1 MVHPSGMR
9 LFIAIPLSDDVH
21 NELAALVKRL
31 QRADDE
37 LRWMPPEMWHV
48 TLQFLGNA
56 SAQQYECLAQSLRAV
71 RSSPPAIQLGELG
84 FFERA
89 GIFHVAVQRSPELL
103 ALQKSVLAA
112 TSKCGFVAEDRPY
125 SPHITLARNRGRGA
139 GIRTLKARVGA
150 GPKFTSFTAQEFL
163 LYESF
168 PGPSGSRYEVRA
180 RFGLGYCGAVLGS
193 RAASQS

>member
-1 MVHPSGMR
+1 MR
-9 LFIAIPLSDDVH
+9 LFIAIPVSSEVCG
-21 NELAALVKRL
+21 ELASLVKRL
-31 QRADDE
+31 QRADDD

-56 SAQQYECLAQSLRAV
+56 SAQQYECLAQSLRDV
-71 RSSPPAIQLGELG
+71 SSPPFAVQLGEPG
-84 FFERA
+84 SFERA
-89 GIFHVAVQRSPELL
+89 GIFHVRVERSPELL
-103 ALQKSVLAA
+103 SIQRRVVAA

-139 GIRTLKARVGA
+139 GIGKLKSRIGVG
-150 GPKFTSFTAQEFL
+150 PELHPFTAHEFL

-180 RFGLGYCGAVLGS
+180 RFTL
-193 RAASQS
+193 Q